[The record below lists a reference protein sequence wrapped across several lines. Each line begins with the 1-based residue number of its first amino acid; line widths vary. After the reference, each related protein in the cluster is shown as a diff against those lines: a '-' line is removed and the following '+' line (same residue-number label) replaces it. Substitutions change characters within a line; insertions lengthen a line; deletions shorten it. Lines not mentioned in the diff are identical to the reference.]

1 MKEVITRVEKIYLI
15 IGTIF
20 EAFVLANYFKDEVSY
35 TKTEIIVGDIIDI
48 IAWPVVLL
56 VNIVMRWRR

>member
-1 MKEVITRVEKIYLI
+1 MVKKIYLI
-15 IGTIF
+15 VGTIF
-20 EAFVLANYFKDEVSY
+20 EFFILRNYLRDKVPY

>member
-1 MKEVITRVEKIYLI
+1 MAKKIYLI

-20 EAFVLANYFKDEVSY
+20 EVFILVNYLRDKVPY
-35 TKTEIIVGDIIDI
+35 TKTEIIVGGIIDI

-56 VNIVMRWRR
+56 DNIMGWRR

>member
-1 MKEVITRVEKIYLI
+1 MAKKIYLI

-20 EAFVLANYFKDEVSY
+20 EAFIMANYLRDKVPY
-35 TKTEIIVGDIIDI
+35 TKTEIIVGGIIDI

-56 VNIVMRWRR
+56 DNIMGRRR